1 MKKASNLFL
10 VLALILSHA
19 MCAVVAY
26 HFCNMQ
32 WCVQYGG
39 CSAPEWTAILTGI
52 PFGIGIAV
60 CIATAV
66 ILRKKDA
73 GRA

>member
-1 MKKASNLFL
+1 MKKTSNLFFA
-10 VLALILSHA
+10 LALILSHV

-39 CSAPEWTAILTGI
+39 CSAPEWTALFTGI

-60 CIATAV
+60 CVAVAV
-66 ILRKKDA
+66 ILRKKA
-73 GRA
+73 AAQ